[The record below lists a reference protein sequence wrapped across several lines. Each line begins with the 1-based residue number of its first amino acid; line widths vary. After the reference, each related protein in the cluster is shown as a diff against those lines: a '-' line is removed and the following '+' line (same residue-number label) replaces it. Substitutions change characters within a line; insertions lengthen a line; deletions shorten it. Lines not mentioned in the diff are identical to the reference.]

1 MFAAAFA
8 ALVGA
13 PEAPADRTVAVRQDS
28 APAMQEPVM
37 ARGVGDKLHYG
48 VAFAFVKHVPP
59 TIEALGIDTICG
71 EPCYHVS
78 WIINGGA
85 LGYHLRDS
93 LQTWFGVNDLVSRRF
108 IQDTDENGRMR
119 YRHYEIYPE
128 RMMWVRNETDSGP
141 TAPDPLDDASF
152 FFFART
158 IPVLENKQT
167 YRYNRYFMADRNP
180 VTIRVL
186 QRQNISVAGR
196 RYRAVVVQPIF
207 ISRGMFGENGSA
219 LIWFADDSTRIPL
232 RIRASLPIGT
242 LEMSLRSRTP

>member
-1 MFAAAFA
+1 MPWV
-8 ALVGA
+8 VG
-13 PEAPADRTVAVRQDS
+13 E
-28 APAMQEPVM
+28 
-37 ARGVGDKLHYG
+37 KLHYG
-48 VAFAFVKHVPP
+48 VKFGFFNVGRATMEV
-59 TIEALGIDTICG
+59 LGIDTIRG
-71 EPCYHVS
+71 EPCYHVR
-78 WIINGGA
+78 WVINGGA

-158 IPVLENKQT
+158 IPFLQDKQT
-167 YRYNRYFMADRNP
+167 YQFNRYFMAERNP

-196 RYRAVVVQPIF
+196 RYRAVVVQPTF
-207 ISRGMFGENGSA
+207 KSRGMFGEGGSA

-242 LEMSLRSRTP
+242 LEISLRSREP